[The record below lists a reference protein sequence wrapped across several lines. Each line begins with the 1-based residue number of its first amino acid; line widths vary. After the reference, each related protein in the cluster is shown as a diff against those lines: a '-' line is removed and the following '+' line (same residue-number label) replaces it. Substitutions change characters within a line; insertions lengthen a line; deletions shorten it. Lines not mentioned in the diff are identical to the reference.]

1 MHYPSEISIVFD
13 QGKAYDRG
21 MEKEKEDDPIEDEE
35 FFEEMAR
42 EIESEVEESAENRH
56 YLETWGI
63 TINPGKLTEDRRWKN
78 KWRQVKQSTGLHA
91 AARRA
96 RRQRT

>member
-1 MHYPSEISIVFD
+1 
-13 QGKAYDRG
+13 
-21 MEKEKEDDPIEDEE
+21 MEKEQEEDQVEDEE

-42 EIESEVEESAENRH
+42 EIESEVKQAAENRH

-63 TINPGKLTEDRRWKN
+63 TINPGKLTEDRKWKG
-78 KWRQVKQSTGLHA
+78 KRKQVKQSTGLHA

-96 RRQRT
+96 RRRKT